1 MNRLIKKLARTL
13 WRTTAPVRRPLVST
27 FDQHLVQLVQP
38 LLLVQREPS
47 TDVEATALRSVVR
60 ELGRLQSQSSEPAAT
75 DCRLL
80 QSSDRNATTTERP
93 DCRSSAKSIEH
104 GLPRH
109 RSVVASLEAA
119 YDILRGLVP
128 QSRDSR

>member
-47 TDVEATALRSVVR
+47 AEVELALRSVVR
-60 ELGRLQSQSSEPAAT
+60 ELGRLQSQVQSLQQQIAA
-75 DCRLL
+75 L
-80 QSSDRNATTTERP
+80 QSSDRNANSAER
-93 DCRSSAKSIEH
+93 R
-104 GLPRH
+104 L
-109 RSVVASLEAA
+109 SVVGEI
-119 YDILRGLVP
+119 D
-128 QSRDSR
+128 